1 MRANDMNAEDHAE
14 LVKKRDKM
22 KMPQYYFSYNDGTPS
37 EELADCIITECE
49 SAGLIIEA
57 DEDMAEKRGY
67 DNLFEVTN
75 PYKDKLKQV
84 LKICKANA
92 VYDWDSNMENS
103 PQDEFK
109 EIIKIIKE

>member
-1 MRANDMNAEDHAE
+1 MT
-14 LVKKRDKM
+14 VKHWNTGASAVRFREQADKH
-22 KMPQYYFSYNDGTPS
+22 KN
-37 EELADCIITECE
+37 
-49 SAGLIIEA
+49 
-57 DEDMAEKRGY
+57 
-67 DNLFEVTN
+67 
-75 PYKDKLKQV
+75 KLQQV